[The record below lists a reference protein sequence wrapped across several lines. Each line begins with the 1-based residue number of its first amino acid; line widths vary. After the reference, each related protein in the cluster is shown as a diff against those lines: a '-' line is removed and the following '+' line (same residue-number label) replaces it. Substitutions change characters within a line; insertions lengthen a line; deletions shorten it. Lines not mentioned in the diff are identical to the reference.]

1 MNNNFIE
8 NLKISIIG
16 NFINY
21 SEKEKECMFLA
32 NVLRIYFFLFLEFS
46 NNCNN

>member
-8 NLKISIIG
+8 NLKISIG

-21 SEKEKECMFLA
+21 SEREEECMFLA
-32 NVLRIYFFLFLEFS
+32 NVLSIYLFLFLEFS